1 MKQQKSIN
9 GIVADEQ
16 GEPIIGASV
25 LEKGTTNGT
34 ITDLDGRFTLSIG
47 KGTELIVS
55 YVGYTTKTV
64 KIGNQSTIK
73 IVLIEDTKTLDEV
86 VVIGYGTQKKSDVSG
101 SVTSVSGDKLSKI
114 PTANC
119 RDGIA
124 RYGSRF
130 VGKLWAAV
138 LLVLLPLCRCA
149 V

>member
-1 MKQQKSIN
+1 M
-9 GIVADEQ
+9 
-16 GEPIIGASV
+16 EPIIGASV

-86 VVIGYGTQKKSDVSG
+86 VVIGCGTQKKSDVSG
-101 SVTSVSGDKLSKI
+101 SVTSVSGLSLI
-114 PTANC
+114 H
-119 RDGIA
+119 I
-124 RYGSRF
+124 
-130 VGKLWAAV
+130 
-138 LLVLLPLCRCA
+138 
-149 V
+149 

>member
-64 KIGNQSTIK
+64 K
-73 IVLIEDTKTLDEV
+73 
-86 VVIGYGTQKKSDVSG
+86 
-101 SVTSVSGDKLSKI
+101 
-114 PTANC
+114 
-119 RDGIA
+119 
-124 RYGSRF
+124 
-130 VGKLWAAV
+130 
-138 LLVLLPLCRCA
+138 
-149 V
+149 

>member
-114 PTANC
+114 PTANAEMALQGMAQVC
-119 RDGIA
+119 R
-124 RYGSRF
+124 
-130 VGKLWAAV
+130 
-138 LLVLLPLCRCA
+138 
-149 V
+149 